1 MRDHELA
8 TPRLGAIGVAPERRA
23 RPTVDE
29 VVAVF
34 RIEHQ
39 PMVRLAF
46 LLVGDRDTA
55 EDVVQ
60 DAYAVLFERWDR
72 VDRPGAYLRRC
83 VVNGA
88 YDVMRRRRTAR
99 RWEAP
104 IDEPVTD
111 PADDDLLEL
120 VDALPAKQRL
130 VVVLRHYEGLTT
142 PEIAEV
148 TGWPSGTV
156 KNLHH
161 RAMAQLRKVIDR

>member
-1 MRDHELA
+1 MRDHELTA
-8 TPRLGAIGVAPERRA
+8 PVVDTTHVAPGRRA

-34 RIEHQ
+34 RVEHQ

-46 LLVGDRDTA
+46 LLVGDQHLA
-55 EDVVQ
+55 EDIVQ
-60 DAYAVLFERWDR
+60 DAYAVLFERWDK

-88 YDVMRRRRTAR
+88 YDAMRRRRSACR
-99 RWEAP
+99 RDEP
-104 IDEPVTD
+104 IDEPVTEPGD
-111 PADDDLLEL
+111 HDLLEL

-142 PEIAEV
+142 TEIADV